1 MCGEAVVPAGWRGQ
15 LKVAGAALRGWLV
28 DVADPREPVRFN
40 LRIDGQFRGMYVA
53 HKPKAVLMRNMPD
66 VDTAFAFDIPVAP
79 HWITGEVQ
87 EIRLE
92 DPGDDAGGCLL
103 RSSLGPAAGKHLWP
117 DQIAGEALIGASKSP
132 GFARGSRRALELP
145 GAREAADEGRWL
157 DVARLWLDACLEN
170 PGSEDCLDGLQ
181 HCAAAAS
188 ATADNPAR
196 LREALEA
203 WHLVSEVAPASAIA
217 RRGLVICHTALA
229 RDAEATGDL
238 LAARANW
245 NAILDLLPDDPHAA
259 QALRGLDGESFSR
272 QSVPTKFRGQVK
284 VAGNLIRGWL
294 LNMAAPREP
303 VGFCLRIDGQ
313 LRGVFVAGRPKAV
326 LMRTMPDVSMAF
338 DFEIAISP
346 DWVTGGVQEIRI
358 EDPGNSD
365 LDLALRAALGPGAGE
380 CFSADRFAGE
390 ATIGANAAAGSQ
402 AASGK
407 PDDIGRV
414 LRACMTSLREGKVD
428 ATRHALKSFFRA
440 DTDMARR
447 DMANALGVLA
457 REEVSPDVRRS
468 LLIDQIEILRILA
481 ESGDRSIRINGQ
493 IGLAAALC
501 SVGQYSEAAAAADQ
515 ALRWMP
521 NSVKALVTKA
531 KALVPQNAI
540 GEARALYERVLDIE
554 PHNQSVRTTLR
565 ILTTLAEEDA
575 PEAEPAIVAILPEGS
590 PLDRLL
596 GSSHSGPR
604 ASNWICVTGARS
616 DADVTPSDLAALN
629 AQTARHFGCARISS
643 GDREK
648 SFWRRDAIV
657 GLIESGL
664 VKGADTGESLDAFA
678 ALYSGPQTQA
688 SISVSSR
695 GTVMVTSRNGGFK
708 FGGGE
713 HFIESAAEHYAEIGF
728 SPVIVGTRPE
738 FRGETRV
745 EQGLRYAFIE
755 ESVAAFRKF
764 VIENDVRLVH
774 AISGMGFLVSEAL
787 KYSNIPFVYGV
798 HFWRELLGN
807 EQDANYFD
815 GEGKPIPRKEFR
827 VILARAATVYAN
839 SRYTQRTIEDGFGVR
854 CPIIYSLPREIS
866 RSA

>member
-1 MCGEAVVPAGWRGQ
+1 MRGEAVVPAGWRGQ
-15 LKVAGAALRGWLV
+15 LKVAGTALRGWLV
-28 DVADPREPVRFN
+28 DVADPREPVHFN

-53 HKPKAVLMRNMPD
+53 HKPKAILMRNMPD
-66 VDTAFAFDIPVAP
+66 VDTAFGFDIPVAP
-79 HWITGEVQ
+79 HWITGELQ
-87 EIRLE
+87 EICLE
-92 DPGDDAGGCLL
+92 DPRDDAGGWLL
-103 RSSLGPAAGKHLWP
+103 HSSLGPAAGKHLRP
-117 DQIAGEALIGASKSP
+117 DQVAGEALIGASKSP
-132 GFARGSRRALELP
+132 ALARGSRLALELP
-145 GAREAADEGRWL
+145 GAREARDEGRWL
-157 DVARLWLDACLEN
+157 DVARLWRDACLES
-170 PGSEDCLDGLQ
+170 PGSDECLDGLQ
-181 HCAAAAS
+181 HCATAAS
-188 ATADNPAR
+188 AAADNPAR

-203 WHLVSEVAPASAIA
+203 WHLVSEVAPSSRIA
-217 RRGLVICHTALA
+217 RRGLIVCHAALA
-229 RDAEATGDL
+229 RDAEAAGDL

-259 QALRGLDGESFSR
+259 NALRGLDGEFFPR
-272 QSVPTKFRGQVK
+272 EPGPTPFRGQLK
-284 VAGNLIRGWL
+284 IAGNLIRGWL
-294 LNMAAPREP
+294 LNIASPREP
-303 VGFCLRIDGQ
+303 VGFCLRIDGR
-313 LRGVFVAGRPKAV
+313 LRGVFVAGRPTAV

-338 DFEIAISP
+338 EFEIAIAP
-346 DWVTGGVQEIRI
+346 DWVTGGIQEIRI

-365 LDLALRAALGPGAGE
+365 LDLSLQTALGPSAGI
-380 CFSADRFAGE
+380 CFSPDHFAGE
-390 ATIGANAAAGSQ
+390 ATIGANAAAGGQ
-402 AASGK
+402 PISGK

-457 REEVSPDVRRS
+457 REEIAPDVRRS
-468 LLIDQIEILRILA
+468 LLVDQIEILRILA
-481 ESGDRSIRINGQ
+481 ESGDRTVRINAQ

-531 KALVPQNAI
+531 KALVPQDAI
-540 GEARALYERVLDIE
+540 GEARELYERVLDME

-575 PEAEPAIVAILPEGS
+575 PVAEPAVVTVLPKGL
-590 PLDRLL
+590 PLDQFL
-596 GSSHSGPR
+596 GFSHSGPQ

-616 DADVTPSDLAALN
+616 DADVTLSDLATLN
-629 AQTARHFGCARISS
+629 APATRHFGCVRISE
-643 GDREK
+643 GGGEK
-648 SFWRRDAIV
+648 CFWRRDAV
-657 GLIESGL
+657 LGLIESGL
-664 VKGADTGESLDAFA
+664 VKGEDGGGSLDRFA
-678 ALYSGPQTQA
+678 AFYSADRAQA
-688 SISVSSR
+688 SIGGSSR

-713 HFIESAAEHYAEIGF
+713 HFIESAAEHYADKGF

-745 EQGLRYAFIE
+745 EQGLRYVFIE

-764 VIENDVRLVH
+764 VIDNDVRFVH

-787 KYSNIPFVYGV
+787 KYSNVPLVYGV

-815 GEGKPIPRKEFR
+815 SEGRPIPRKEFR

-866 RSA
+866 RSP